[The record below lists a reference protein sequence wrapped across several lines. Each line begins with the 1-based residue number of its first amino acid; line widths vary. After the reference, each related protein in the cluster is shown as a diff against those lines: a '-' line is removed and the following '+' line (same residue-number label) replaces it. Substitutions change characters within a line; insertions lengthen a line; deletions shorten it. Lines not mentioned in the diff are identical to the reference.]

1 MKRIVGLLLI
11 LTVIL
16 TASYACAKTFREDN
30 AAIEITDLCSFDLAG
45 SKNAKNLTDR
55 KFTTHMESKKT
66 ANPALT
72 VNCKQKIYGLYLC
85 FDVMPQGYEVQIA
98 DGKNWTTVY
107 TGDPEIYHIFIDV
120 KGSEKVRVIGTGDKK
135 QVMGFNEVSV
145 FGEGEAPDWV
155 QRWEP
160 IPEKADIL
168 FVVTHPEEE
177 ILYLGGSIPYYSCE
191 KEKSVAVACFSYG
204 NTTRR
209 SELLNGLW
217 SMGYRYYPII
227 GNFKTANAKS
237 AVAAYK
243 GVDGKNGEKL
253 VQAWLADVIR
263 RVRPEVIVGPDP
275 EGEGNNGQRMMVAD
289 ACHKCFSLAADDGS
303 FVESAAKYGSW
314 QAQKLYLHLYGSQAD
329 QVDFDWDIPMENHG
343 GKNGTQMAIQA
354 YQYHKTQIDAK
365 NSTKAVLYTGVKY
378 DNSRF
383 GLVETMVGPDTNH
396 DDFLENIPESR
407 LAEHEEPAPL
417 RSWSIDEILPELNEK
432 GFLDGEEEYVYSDDA
447 HGHYVYISSSLK
459 VIIERKHDGAL
470 PLTWYESE
478 IWCDPEAGELMQ
490 NIEFTPDKPVGK
502 KSRVNAAKNA
512 LEHQV
517 VFAVNSDYYTYRV
530 GAKNHQP
537 IGIEIRDGQIYFDE
551 AYEPGDPDESKFF
564 PNKDTLAF
572 YPDGN
577 ADVHHSSE
585 MSAQEYLDKGAYMV
599 FSFGPYLLKDGK
611 LSEWVTTNANKSFS
625 TKNPRHCFGI
635 IEPGHY
641 MDITCEGRLGARSEG
656 VTTTQIA
663 AMAQGL
669 GCRDVLN
676 LDGGQ
681 TEILVFMGQ
690 QLNQINKV
698 NGSDNVRE
706 TCEILCIGTSEQ
718 VGTFSVK

>member
-1 MKRIVGLLLI
+1 MKRFIGILLI
-11 LTVIL
+11 LFLCI
-16 TASYACAKTFREDN
+16 TACYACAQTFREDN
-30 AAIEITDLCSFDLAG
+30 AATEITDLCTFDLDG
-45 SKNAKNLTDR
+45 KKNAKNITDR
-55 KFTTHMESKKT
+55 KFTTHMESKT
-66 ANPALT
+66 ASHPYLT
-72 VNCKQKIYGLYLC
+72 ITCPQKIYGLYLC

-98 DGKNWTTVY
+98 DGKEWKTVY
-107 TGDPEIYHIFIDV
+107 TGNPEIYHIFV
-120 KGSEKVRVIGTGDKK
+120 QFEGAEKVRVVATGDKK
-135 QVMGFNEVSV
+135 QVIGFNEVAV
-145 FGEGEAPDWV
+145 FSQGEAPDWV

-160 IPEKADIL
+160 APEKADLL

-177 ILYLGGSIPYYSCE
+177 ILYLGGSIPYYAGE

-217 SMGYRYYPII
+217 SMGYRYYPFI
-227 GNFKTANAKS
+227 GNFKTASCKS
-237 AVAAYK
+237 ANAAYK
-243 GVDGKNGEKL
+243 SVDKKNGEDQ
-253 VQAWLADVIR
+253 VQEWLTEVIR
-263 RVRPEVIVGPDP
+263 KVKPEVIVGPDL
-275 EGEGNNGQRMMVAD
+275 EGEGNNGQRMMMAD
-289 ACHKCFSLAADDGS
+289 ACKKCFSLAADDGK
-303 FVESAAKYGSW
+303 FVDSAAKYGSW
-314 QAQKLYLHLYGSQAD
+314 QAQKLYLHLYGSKED
-329 QVDFDWDIPMENHG
+329 QVDFDWDLPMNHIG

-383 GLVETMVGPDTNH
+383 GLVETLVGPDYNH

-407 LAEHEEPAPL
+407 LADIRELAPL
-417 RSWSIDEILPELNEK
+417 RTWSIDEVLPELNEK
-432 GFLDGEEEYVYSDDA
+432 GFIDEDEYIYADDV
-447 HGHYVYISSSLK
+447 HGHYVYISSTLK
-459 VIIERKHDGAL
+459 VIIERKHDGSL

-490 NIEFTPDKPVGK
+490 NIEYTPEKAVGK

-512 LEHQV
+512 LEHKV

-530 GAKNHQP
+530 GAHNHQP

-551 AYEPGDPDESKFF
+551 AYEPGDPNESKFF
-564 PNKDTLAF
+564 PNKDTIAF
-572 YPDGN
+572 YRDGN

-585 MSAQEYLDKGAYMV
+585 MCAQDYLDKGAYMV
-599 FSFGPYLLKDGK
+599 FSFGPYLVKDGK

-635 IEPGHY
+635 VEPGHY
-641 MDITCEGRLGARSEG
+641 IDITCEGRLGSRSEG

-663 AMAQGL
+663 AMAQSL
-669 GCRDVLN
+669 GCRDALN
-676 LDGGQ
+676 FDGGQ

-690 QLNQINKV
+690 QINKINKV
-698 NGSDNVRE
+698 NGSDNARE
-706 TCEILCIGTSEQ
+706 TCEILCIGTSDQ